1 MIQLHIISEVLKQ
14 QSDDTCSF
22 FEMHCF
28 KCLYPE
34 GLNSSMHH
42 LPIVNYSIIEIVKKK
57 KRSIEYLLFVSSFQL
72 IEKTQV

>member
-57 KRSIEYLLFVSSFQL
+57 KNVL
-72 IEKTQV
+72 